1 MNKAILARKVG
12 MTQVYD
18 QKGRVIPVTVLE
30 AGPCRVIQVKS
41 MDKDGYNSIQ
51 LGFKEKKKNRV
62 NQPLAG
68 HFQRAKTN
76 PMQYLREVRVDD
88 STAYSDGQEIKV
100 DCFSPGDYVDVSATA
115 RGKGFAG
122 SIKKMGFS
130 RGPKTHGSHYNR
142 GPGSLGSVD
151 AARVF
156 KGRRLPGRMGGWR
169 RTVQSLNVIEADAEK
184 NILLVRGSVPGPRGG
199 LVEVKESVKKKVNG

>member
-1 MNKAILARKVG
+1 MSKAILARKVG

-18 QKGRVIPVTVLE
+18 EQGRVIPVTVLE
-30 AGPCRVIQVKS
+30 AGPCRVVQVKN
-41 MDKDGYNSIQ
+41 MDNDGYSSIQ
-51 LGFKEKKKNRV
+51 LGFIDKKEQRV
-62 NQPLAG
+62 NQPMKG
-68 HFQRAKTN
+68 HFQKAGLKPLR
-76 PMQYLREVRVDD
+76 YLREFRVED
-88 STAYSDGQEIKV
+88 SSGFSPGQEIKA
-100 DCFSPGDYVDVSATA
+100 DTFSPGDYVDVSAVA

-130 RGPKTHGSHYNR
+130 RGPKTHGSHYHR

-169 RTVQSLNVIEADAEK
+169 RTIQRLYVVDTDGEK
-184 NILLVRGSVPGPRGG
+184 NIIMVKGNVPGPRGG
-199 LVEVKESVKKKVNG
+199 LVEIKESLKVK

>member
-1 MNKAILARKVG
+1 MTKALLARKVG

-18 QKGRVIPVTVLE
+18 ENGRVVPVTVLE
-30 AGPCRVIQVKS
+30 AGPCRVIQVKNEES
-41 MDKDGYNSIQ
+41 DGYNSIQ
-51 LGFKEKKKNRV
+51 IGFIDKKEHRANR
-62 NQPLAG
+62 PIKG
-68 HFQRAKTN
+68 HFQRAKAK
-76 PMQYLREVRVDD
+76 PMQYLREFRVED
-88 STAYSDGQEIKV
+88 SGEYTPGQEIKA
-100 DCFSPGDYVDVSATA
+100 DTFSAGDYVDVSATA

-130 RGPKTHGSHYNR
+130 RGPKTHGSHYHR

-169 RTVQSLNVIEADAEK
+169 RTVQKLYVVNTDVDK
-184 NILLVRGSVPGPRGG
+184 NLLLVKGSVPGPRGG
-199 LVEVKESVKKKVNG
+199 LVEIKESVKAR

>member
-1 MNKAILARKVG
+1 MSKAILARKVG

-18 QKGRVIPVTVLE
+18 EQGRVIPVTVLE
-30 AGPCRVIQVKS
+30 AGPCRVVQVKN
-41 MDKDGYNSIQ
+41 MDNDGYTSIQ
-51 LGFKEKKKNRV
+51 LGFIDKKEQRV
-62 NQPLAG
+62 NQPMKG
-68 HFQRAKTN
+68 HFQRAGLK
-76 PMQYLREVRVDD
+76 PLRYLREFRVED
-88 STAYSDGQEIKV
+88 SSGFSPGQEIKA
-100 DCFSPGDYVDVSATA
+100 DTFSPGDYVDVSAVA

-130 RGPKTHGSHYNR
+130 RGPKTHGSHYHR

-169 RTVQSLNVIEADAEK
+169 RTIQRLYVVDTDVEK
-184 NILLVRGSVPGPRGG
+184 NIILVKGNVPGPRGG
-199 LVEVKESVKKKVNG
+199 LVEIKESLKSK

>member
-1 MNKAILARKVG
+1 MTKAILARKVG

-18 QKGRVIPVTVLE
+18 EHGRVVPVTVLE
-30 AGPCRVIQVKS
+30 AGPCRVVQVKN
-41 MDKDGYNSIQ
+41 MDNDGYNSIQ
-51 LGFKEKKKNRV
+51 LGFIEKKEQRANR
-62 NQPLAG
+62 PSKG
-68 HFQRAKTN
+68 HFQQAKIK
-76 PMQYLREVRVDD
+76 PLRYLREFRVDD
-88 STAYSDGQEIKV
+88 SSGYTPGQEIKA
-100 DCFSPGDYVDVSATA
+100 DTFSAGDYVDVSAIA

-130 RGPKTHGSHYNR
+130 RGPKTHGSHYHR

-169 RTVQSLNVIEADAEK
+169 RTIQSLYVVNTDAEK
-184 NILLVRGSVPGPRGG
+184 NLLLVKGSVPGARGS
-199 LVEVKESVKKKVNG
+199 LVEIKESMKSK

>member
-1 MNKAILARKVG
+1 MSKAILARKVG

-18 QKGRVIPVTVLE
+18 EQGRVIPVTVLE
-30 AGPCRVIQVKS
+30 AGPCRVVQVKN
-41 MDKDGYNSIQ
+41 MDNDGYNSIQ
-51 LGFKEKKKNRV
+51 LGFIDKKEQRANR
-62 NQPLAG
+62 PTKG
-68 HFQRAKTN
+68 HFQRAGLK
-76 PMQYLREVRVDD
+76 PLRYLREFRVED
-88 STAYSDGQEIKV
+88 SSGFSPGQEIKA
-100 DCFSPGDYVDVSATA
+100 DTFSPGDYVDVSAVA

-130 RGPKTHGSHYNR
+130 RGPKTHGSHYHR

-169 RTVQSLNVIEADAEK
+169 RTIQRLYVVDTDVEK
-184 NILLVRGSVPGPRGG
+184 NIILVKGNVPGPRGG
-199 LVEVKESVKKKVNG
+199 LVEIKESLKGN

>member
-1 MNKAILARKVG
+1 MTKAILARKVG

-18 QKGRVIPVTVLE
+18 EQGRVVPVTVLE
-30 AGPCRVIQVKS
+30 AGPCRVVQVKNA
-41 MDKDGYNSIQ
+41 DRDGYNSIQ
-51 LGFKEKKKNRV
+51 LGFIEKKEQRANR
-62 NQPLAG
+62 PSKG
-68 HFQRAKTN
+68 HFQRAKLK
-76 PMQYLREVRVDD
+76 PLRYLREFRVDD
-88 STAYSDGQEIKV
+88 PDGFTPGQEIKA
-100 DCFSPGDYVDVSATA
+100 DCFSAGDYVDVSATA

-130 RGPKTHGSHYNR
+130 TGPKTHGSHYHR

-169 RTVQSLNVIEADAEK
+169 RTVQSLYIVNADAEK
-184 NILLVRGSVPGPRGG
+184 NLLLIKGSVPGPRGG
-199 LVEVKESVKKKVNG
+199 LVEIKESVKVK